1 MADEIKYSG
10 IGDLRTAEVLMSQ
23 WLLLLANRSVIM
35 DHPALMYAGNVTGSG
50 SGVIKIPQIGLGG
63 YDLLAVDASENTT
76 IANTALTDGSGTVT
90 VQRYAKIY
98 SRTDL
103 AGLTDSQGLLS
114 QEMFALDGFMAAQS
128 TVSSLIANLMDN
140 FSNGVG
146 SSGVDTDLATFLAAQ
161 SALEARN
168 VTGEF
173 LSLLHSAQWGH
184 LKEELALVS
193 GGAVVFADA
202 TQAQIAATGPGL
214 KGKLLGTDVIV
225 NNFVPTSGSD
235 RVGGM
240 FGRGAI
246 AWADGTPPVDD
257 PSRQRVMG
265 QGVMFETGREV
276 RESETLMVT
285 TMYYGVTEQIDAA
298 GESITGA
305 GS

>member
-1 MADEIKYSG
+1 MANEIKLSG
-10 IGDLRTAEVLMSQ
+10 IGDLGTAEVLSTK

-35 DHPALMYAGNVTGSG
+35 DHEALIYAGSVVGSG
-50 SGVIKIPQIGLGG
+50 SGVVKIPQIGLGG
-63 YDLLAVDASENTT
+63 FNLLAVDASENTT
-76 IANTALTDGSGTVT
+76 VANTALTDGSGTVT

-98 SRTDL
+98 SATDL
-103 AGLTDSQGLLS
+103 ARLTDANGLLS
-114 QEMFALDGFMAAQS
+114 LESFAMDGFMSAQL

-146 SSGVDTDLATFLAAQ
+146 SSGVDTDLATFIAAQ

-168 VTGEF
+168 VSGDF

-193 GGAVVFADA
+193 GGAIQFAEP
-202 TQAQIAATGPGL
+202 TQGQINATGPGF
-214 KGKLLGTDVIV
+214 KGRLLGTDVVV
-225 NNFVPTSGSD
+225 NNFVPLSGSD

-246 AWADGTPPVDD
+246 AWADGAPPVDD
-257 PSRQRVMG
+257 PTNQRAMG
-265 QGVMFETGREV
+265 QGVMFERGREV

-285 TMYYGVTEQIDAA
+285 TMYYGVTEQIDDA

-305 GS
+305 G